1 MSQFTVTCHG
11 LNKAFAGQPVVRDL
25 SLNVAAGEILAVL
38 GPSGCGKTTM
48 LRLIAGF
55 EQLDGGRITIA
66 GQQVAGDG
74 RGQPPEKRR
83 VGMVFQ
89 DYAIFPHLT
98 VQQNVAFGLGRGQA
112 ERANQMLDFVGL
124 TGHGDKMPHELS
136 GGQQQRV
143 ALARA
148 LAPQPAVLLMDE
160 PFSNLDA
167 ALRLEVRAEVRNLL
181 KQSNMTAIFVTHD
194 QEEALTMSDRIAVMS
209 DGVVQQIGTPV
220 AIYEHPRNRFV
231 ADFIGETNFLA
242 GEVTGLG
249 QFAQINAGGL
259 SLWGGAEGRTL
270 ATGQPVTV
278 AIRPEKINLYPHGKI
293 DVLQTEI
300 GLAGEELAQFMGG
313 RIPATIV
320 DVRDYLLLE
329 KNNVVLDGHI
339 REAIYIGTDVR
350 YRVELSSGAMLF
362 VRMQN
367 YGRRYDT
374 IFHRGDPVYVHWAA
388 ENAQV
393 LTD

>member
-1 MSQFTVTCHG
+1 MSQFTVTCHE

-25 SLNVAAGEILAVL
+25 TLNVAAGEILAVL

-194 QEEALTMSDRIAVMS
+194 QEEALFMGDRVAVMRAGRLEQVGPPEEVYHQPKTRFVAEFVGQT
-209 DGVVQQIGTPV
+209 DFLVGRTVANGVSTVLGWLEQPLGVPAGTEVEIAIRADDVVFNPDSAGSATNLARQFVGIAYVYHLRLANGQKLHSWQPHTRKYEPGTPV
-220 AIYEHPRNRFV
+220 TVQLRNDHP
-231 ADFIGETNFLA
+231 
-242 GEVTGLG
+242 
-249 QFAQINAGGL
+249 L
-259 SLWGGAEGRTL
+259 SCF
-270 ATGQPVTV
+270 QD
-278 AIRPEKINLYPHGKI
+278 GKI
-293 DVLQTEI
+293 VTPNL
-300 GLAGEELAQFMGG
+300 
-313 RIPATIV
+313 
-320 DVRDYLLLE
+320 
-329 KNNVVLDGHI
+329 
-339 REAIYIGTDVR
+339 
-350 YRVELSSGAMLF
+350 
-362 VRMQN
+362 
-367 YGRRYDT
+367 
-374 IFHRGDPVYVHWAA
+374 
-388 ENAQV
+388 
-393 LTD
+393 